1 MGNPHKYGS
10 TGPCAHRA
18 VGVGAERTTEMR
30 RVMTAAMLAAALM
43 AGAAVPAAGLN
54 RTVRVQVDGEILNSV
69 NYIRDGVTYVPLRTL
84 LDVFGGWELRW
95 DGAREEAVAESETG
109 WLTANPALDSVTV
122 NGYTYEG
129 TVTVENGRTY
139 VPLRLI
145 AAACGGAAAWD
156 GIFGGAAVTSPNADY
171 DAEELYWLSRII
183 SAESGGESLEGRIAV
198 GNVVLNR
205 VASSGFPDTVRQVV
219 FDRKDAVQ
227 FEPVSNGTVY
237 NTPTDGSVAAAK
249 LALDGVSVV
258 GKSLYFYAPALSQGL
273 WINGNRTYYTTVGCH
288 RFYL

>member
-1 MGNPHKYGS
+1 
-10 TGPCAHRA
+10 
-18 VGVGAERTTEMR
+18 MR
-30 RVMTAAMLAAALM
+30 RVMTAAMLAATL
-43 AGAAVPAAGLN
+43 AVRVAIPAAGLN
-54 RTVRVQVDGEILNSV
+54 RTVPVQVDGEIMDSV

-84 LDVFGGWELRW
+84 LDAFGGWKLFW
-95 DGAREEAVAESETG
+95 DGTRKEAVAESEDG
-109 WLTANPALDSVTV
+109 WLRVNPTLDSLTV

-129 TVTVENGRTY
+129 IVTVENGRTY

-145 AAACGGAAAWD
+145 ATACGGAAAWD
-156 GIFGGAAVTSPNADY
+156 GIFGGAAVTSPNAPY

-183 SAESGGESLEGRIAV
+183 NAESGGEPLEGRIAV

-205 VASSGFPDTVRQVV
+205 VISSEFPDTIRQVV

-237 NTPTDGSVAAAK
+237 NPPSDGSVMAAK
-249 LALDGVSVV
+249 MALDGVSVV
-258 GKSLYFYAPALSQGL
+258 GKSMYFYAPSLSQGL
-273 WINGNRTYYTTVGCH
+273 WINGNRTYYTTIGCH

>member
-1 MGNPHKYGS
+1 
-10 TGPCAHRA
+10 
-18 VGVGAERTTEMR
+18 
-30 RVMTAAMLAAALM
+30 MTAAMLAAALA
-43 AGAAVPAAGLN
+43 AGAAIPTAGSN
-54 RTVRVQVDGEILNSV
+54 RTVRVQVDGVILDSV

-84 LDVFGGWELRW
+84 LDAFGGWALSW
-95 DGAREEAVAESETG
+95 DGTRKEAVAESETG
-109 WLTANPALDSVTV
+109 HLTADPALDTVTV

-129 TVTVENGRTY
+129 IVTVENGRTY

-145 AAACGGAAAWD
+145 ATACGGAAVWD
-156 GIFGGAAVTSPNADY
+156 GIFGGAAVTSPRAVY

-205 VASSGFPDTVRQVV
+205 VASSEFPDTIQQVV
-219 FDRKDAVQ
+219 FDSKDAVQ

-237 NTPTDGSVAAAK
+237 DTPTDGSVEAAK

-258 GKSLYFYAPALSQGL
+258 GKSMYFYAPALSQGL
-273 WINGNRTYYTTVGCH
+273 WINGNRTYYTTIGCH